1 MKLAVVS
8 DIHFDLFS
16 DYDKPIDDKPYGTR
30 LNNTLSAIKDVFN
43 FCIDNKYDYLVFNG
57 DVFNQ
62 RQSVSPIVTD
72 AVVRLIGDYVSK
84 AVEANYKFILAIVV
98 GNHDEQ
104 TNADTFPNSVN
115 MLKYLSDHI
124 EVFDE
129 CGELTDDDITLHFV
143 PYYEHAEIAKKYLKA
158 QSFSSKH
165 NYVFAHVG
173 ANGAKNGRW
182 NHKLGGSYSLEDLR
196 YKDSD
201 FVFLGHYH
209 WRQNLADN
217 VAYTG
222 DPVQINFN
230 DEGQD
235 KGFYTLDTEKD
246 YMPEFKKLD
255 YPKFVTLDADKDNIN
270 EAFSSNPKNYYRV
283 TTSDKDTYD
292 ALVKIRDS
300 HDVNAKLVYKPVINK
315 DKTRLEV
322 KENATPFDYLN
333 AYSNKL
339 KLDKDVKEESEK
351 IMRELV

>member
-16 DYDKPIDDKPYGTR
+16 DYDKPIDGKPYGTR
-30 LNNTLSAIKDVFN
+30 LDNTLSAIRDVFK
-43 FCIDNKYDYLVFNG
+43 FCINNKYDYLVFNG

-72 AVVRLIGDYVSK
+72 AVVRLIGDCVSE
-84 AVEANYKFILAIVV
+84 AVEANYKFVLAIVV

-115 MLKYLSDHI
+115 MLKYLNDHI
-124 EVFDE
+124 KVFDE
-129 CGELTDDDITLHFV
+129 CGELTDNDITLHFV

-158 QSFSSKH
+158 QSFSNTH

-182 NHKLGGSYSLEDLR
+182 NHKLGGSYSLDDLR

-209 WRQNLADN
+209 WRQNLAEN
-217 VAYTG
+217 VSYKVN
-222 DPVQINFN
+222 PVQINFN

-235 KGFYTLDTEKD
+235 KGFYILDTDKD
-246 YMPEFKKLD
+246 YMPVFKKLD
-255 YPKFVTLDADKDNIN
+255 YPKFITVNADEEDIN
-270 EAFSSNPKNYYRV
+270 TAFKSHSNYYRV
-283 TTSDKDTYD
+283 TTSNKDTYN
-292 ALVKIRDS
+292 ALVSIRDAEKI
-300 HDVNAKLVYKPVINK
+300 NLKLVYKPKENK
-315 DKTRLEV
+315 DSTRLTV
-322 KENATPFDYLN
+322 KDNATPFDFLD
-333 AYSNKL
+333 AYSDKMNIS
-339 KLDKDVKEESEK
+339 KDVKNESEK